1 MSILIPLHPDWGTP
15 AVKEDGALGPLVNAA
30 GTLAMV
36 RNGKNARARRTY
48 QAICRHWRTC
58 RDLPRL
64 SDDAQQ
70 AECLKRAFAEVGIG
84 LVVSDS
90 PEEP

>member
-1 MSILIPLHPDWGTP
+1 MSEVVPLHPDWGAP
-15 AVKEDGALGPLVNAA
+15 AVKDGGALGPLVNAA
-30 GTLAMV
+30 GFLEMARLGTS
-36 RNGKNARARRTY
+36 ARARRTY
-48 QAICRHWRTC
+48 QVLCRHWRTC
-58 RDLPRL
+58 HDLPGL
-64 SDDAQQ
+64 SDDARQ